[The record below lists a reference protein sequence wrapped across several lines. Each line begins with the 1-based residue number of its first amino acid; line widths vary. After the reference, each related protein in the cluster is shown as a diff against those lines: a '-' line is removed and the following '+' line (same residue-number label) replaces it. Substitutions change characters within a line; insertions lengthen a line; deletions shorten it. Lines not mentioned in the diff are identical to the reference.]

1 MPAPTQPRVVV
12 HVDGGARG
20 NPGPAAVAAV
30 ATAPDGRPVAERND
44 YIGEATNNVAEYRA
58 LLLGIELARE
68 LGAREL
74 ELVNDSE
81 LVARQVGG
89 QYKVKSAGLR
99 PLHREATEALGA
111 FDRWS
116 VRNVPREHN
125 ARADQLVNDALDARA
140 ATV

>member
-1 MPAPTQPRVVV
+1 M

-20 NPGPAAVAAV
+20 NPGPAAIAAV
-30 ATAPDGRPVAERND
+30 ATAGDGSALEERTA

-58 LLLGIELARE
+58 LLLGIELAHE

-81 LVARQVGG
+81 LVARQIGG
-89 QYKVKSAGLR
+89 QYKVKHAGLR
-99 PLHREATEALGA
+99 PLYLDALTALRG

-116 VRNVPREHN
+116 VRNVPRSDN
-125 ARADQLVNDALDARA
+125 TRADELVNSTLDNPRPR
-140 ATV
+140 